1 MNHYG
6 LDMLLK
12 AGVRT
17 CD

>member
-1 MNHYG
+1 
-6 LDMLLK
+6 MLLK